1 VDVQICGCA
10 DDFFNYYIYK
20 YLHARTFEICTSEIC
35 TSKTIFARMNIL
47 LLGSG
52 GRESAFAWKIS
63 QSPKCSQMFIAPGNA
78 GTSQY
83 GINVN
88 IKATDFEAIGSFALE
103 NAIDLVLVG
112 PEEPLVKGIHDFFLA
127 DEMLKNIPVVGPQS
141 EGAQL
146 EGSKDFSKAFMQ
158 RHNIPAAASQTFT
171 RDTLQEGFEYLAT
184 AGLPVVLKA
193 DGLAAGKGVLICTS
207 LEEAQLE
214 LTEMLTHAKFGD
226 ASSKVVIEQF
236 LQGIE
241 LSVFVMTDGT
251 NYKVLPEA
259 KDYKRIGEG
268 DTGLNTG
275 GMGSVSPV
283 PFADESFMK
292 KVEERVIIPTVEGLK
307 SENIPYK
314 GFIFIGLMN
323 CDGEP
328 YVIEY
333 NCRMGDPETE
343 SVMLRIESD
352 FVDLLEGVAEGNLDK
367 KQLIISDKTAAT
379 VVMVAGGY
387 PGEYLKNK
395 VITGIENVRDSKV
408 FHAGTSVQGEDIIT
422 TGGRVLAVTTL
433 QDNLFNALQQAT
445 ADASRI
451 YYDGMYFR
459 KDIGFDLL

>member
-1 VDVQICGCA
+1 
-10 DDFFNYYIYK
+10 
-20 YLHARTFEICTSEIC
+20 
-35 TSKTIFARMNIL
+35 MNIL

-63 QSPKCSQMFIAPGNA
+63 QSPKCDHLFIAPGNA

-83 GINVN
+83 GTNVN
-88 IKATDFEAIGSFALE
+88 IKATDFENIGNFAIE

-112 PEEPLVKGIHDFFLA
+112 PEEPLVKGIHDFFLSN
-127 DEMLKNIPVVGPQS
+127 EGLKNIPVIGPQS

-158 RHNIPAAASQTFT
+158 RHNIPAAASKTFT
-171 RDTLQEGFEYLAT
+171 RETLQEGFEYLAT

-193 DGLAAGKGVLICTS
+193 DGLAAGKGVLICTT

-214 LTEMLTHAKFGD
+214 LTEMLTEAKFGD
-226 ASSKVVIEQF
+226 ASSKVLVEQF

-241 LSVFVMTDGT
+241 LSVFVMTDGK

-283 PFADESFMK
+283 PFADKAFMQ
-292 KVEERVIIPTVEGLK
+292 KVEQRVIIPTVEGLQK
-307 SENIPYK
+307 ENIPYK

-328 YVIEY
+328 YMIEY

-352 FVDLLEGVAEGNLDK
+352 FVDLLEGVAEGNLNE

-395 VITGIENVRDSKV
+395 AITGIENVRDSKV
-408 FHAGTSVQGEDIIT
+408 FHAGTSMQDENIIT
-422 TGGRVLAVTTL
+422 TGGRVLAISTL
-433 QDNLFNALQQAT
+433 QDNMFDALQQAT

>member
-1 VDVQICGCA
+1 
-10 DDFFNYYIYK
+10 
-20 YLHARTFEICTSEIC
+20 
-35 TSKTIFARMNIL
+35 MNIL
-47 LLGSG
+47 ILGSG

-63 QSPKCSQMFIAPGNA
+63 QSPKCSKLFIAPGNA
-78 GTSQY
+78 GTPQY
-83 GINVN
+83 GQNVN
-88 IKATDFEAIGSFALE
+88 IKVTDFEGIGKFSLD
-103 NAIDLVLVG
+103 NAIDIVLIG

-127 DEMLKNIPVVGPQS
+127 DEQLKNIPVIGPQK

-146 EGSKDFSKAFMQ
+146 EGSKDFSKDFMF
-158 RHNIPAAASQTFT
+158 RHNIPTAASKTFT

-184 AGLPVVLKA
+184 AGLPIVLKA

-207 LEEAQLE
+207 LQEAQLE
-214 LTEMLTHAKFGD
+214 LTEMLTEAKFGD

-283 PFADESFMK
+283 PFADADFMQ
-292 KVEERVIIPTVEGLK
+292 KVTDKVIIPTVEGLK
-307 SENIPYK
+307 QENIPYK

-343 SVMLRIESD
+343 SVMPRIESD
-352 FVDLLEGVAEGNLDK
+352 FVDLLIGVAEGNLNEK
-367 KQLIISDKTAAT
+367 ELIISDKVAAT
-379 VVMVAGGY
+379 VMMVAGGY

-395 VITGIENVRDSKV
+395 VITGIENIRDSQV
-408 FHAGTSVQGEDIIT
+408 FHAGTSAQGENIIT
-422 TGGRVLAVTTL
+422 TGGRVIAVTSL
-433 QDNLFNALQQAT
+433 QDNLFGALQQAT